1 VLIQYVPIAILL
13 VLSIILSLIVVY
25 ISRIMGPRRP
35 TQKKLSPYESGMAPI
50 GPAVRRF
57 PIKFY
62 LVAVIFILFDVEV
75 VFLLPYS
82 VIVRKLGLY
91 GLIGVGVFVLVLT
104 LGLIYEWK
112 RGALEW
118 E

>member
-25 ISRIMGPRRP
+25 ISRILGPHRP
-35 TQKKLSPYESGMAPI
+35 TEKKLSPYESGMAPI

-104 LGLIYEWK
+104 FGLIYEWK